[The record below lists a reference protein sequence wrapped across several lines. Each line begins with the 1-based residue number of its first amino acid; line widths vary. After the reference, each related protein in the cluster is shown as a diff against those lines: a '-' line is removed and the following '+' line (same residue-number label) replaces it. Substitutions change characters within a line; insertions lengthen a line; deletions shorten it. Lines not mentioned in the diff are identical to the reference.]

1 MNVAEWIERRA
12 AEPPASPE
20 RLVTRILVHAA
31 KGEAVPSAESGAE
44 SRANRL
50 AATMVFAAGVV
61 LARLLG
67 DGETARDSALE
78 LLSADALTTYA
89 FEAQCDDPEG
99 LEALCEWS
107 MRHLSR
113 VAGPA

>member
-1 MNVAEWIERRA
+1 MKVAEWIAQRA
-12 AEPPASPE
+12 AEPAVPPT
-20 RLVTRILVHAA
+20 RLVTRILEHAT
-31 KGEAVPSAESGAE
+31 KVEAVPPADSTVA
-44 SRANRL
+44 SRSTGL
-50 AATMVFAAGVV
+50 AADMVQAAGVV
-61 LARLLG
+61 LARLLE

-107 MRHLSR
+107 MQHLSR
-113 VAGPA
+113 IADPA